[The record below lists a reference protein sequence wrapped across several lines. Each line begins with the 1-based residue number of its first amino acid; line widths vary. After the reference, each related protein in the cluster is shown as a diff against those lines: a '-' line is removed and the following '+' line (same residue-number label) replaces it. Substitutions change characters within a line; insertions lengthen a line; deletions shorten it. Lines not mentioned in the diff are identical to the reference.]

1 MFLLAAKAAT
11 MAAKHEEHNCSLCL
25 KSLSPNSLLLP
36 VEDRQNFDEFIEEF
50 FDNSNDDSTSKD
62 EQVQFLCMF

>member
-1 MFLLAAKAAT
+1 MFLLPAKAAT
-11 MAAKHEEHNCSLCL
+11 MVAKHEEHN
-25 KSLSPNSLLLP
+25 PNSLLLP

-50 FDNSNDDSTSKD
+50 FGNSNDDSTSKD

>member
-11 MAAKHEEHNCSLCL
+11 MVTVAKHEEHN
-25 KSLSPNSLLLP
+25 PNSLLLP

-50 FDNSNDDSTSKD
+50 FDNSNDDSISKD

>member
-11 MAAKHEEHNCSLCL
+11 MAVKHEEHYSLCL

-36 VEDRQNFDEFIEEF
+36 VKDRQNFDEFIEEF